1 MPNSKTTKENNNK
14 KIDFKSIENLL
25 KINILDSDLFNILSQ
40 THMKNEK
47 QINNFNEKL
56 LGGDNFTNLVE
67 NMKLKKVIIS
77 NFKSIKYET
86 FELNEATV
94 LSGKNSAG
102 KSSFTHAILLLAQW
116 LGGYADARPGYMP
129 LNGEFIKLGNS
140 KDIYFSE

>member
-102 KSSFTHAILLLAQW
+102 KSSFTHAILLLAM
-116 LGGYADARPGYMP
+116 ARW
-129 LNGEFIKLGNS
+129 IR
-140 KDIYFSE
+140 